1 LADPE
6 DPQLYVVSEAL
17 LRDLEEY
24 GIEKLEKVGL
34 KAGRDGTTETT
45 PLDMRISR
53 RPSPHGARA
62 IQRGRPFQKTG
73 YFG

>member
-34 KAGRDGTTETT
+34 KVGRDGTTEIT
-45 PLDMRISR
+45 PLDMRNIEKTFTTWCKSY
-53 RPSPHGARA
+53 SAR
-62 IQRGRPFQKTG
+62 
-73 YFG
+73 